1 MKIEYQGSAANSL
14 YKPNTYTRHSVY
26 YFFWDWR
33 VDINKIFTDMLSVIF
48 SAGCHFVA
56 ALSAWSYK
64 DRSCICR
71 RTMVYC
77 ELWGAVR
84 MNNHC
89 DVTFTEWGPPL
100 PLILSTIAFD
110 ECTGWLSF
118 NWCISLICMGD
129 LISYLIGVTTVKQH
143 ILFNQILL
151 CNWWQH
157 FRTRL
162 NTCNL
167 MYQNLLLCSL

>member
-1 MKIEYQGSAANSL
+1 M
-14 YKPNTYTRHSVY
+14 Y
-26 YFFWDWR
+26 YFSGTRGF
-33 VDINKIFTDMLSVIF
+33 DINQIFADMYNVFF
-48 SAGCHFVA
+48 STGYHFVA
-56 ALSAWSYK
+56 GLSA
-64 DRSCICR
+64 RSCKDMSCISR
-71 RTMVYC
+71 RTMMHC
-77 ELWGAVR
+77 ELWGGVR
-84 MNNHC
+84 MSNHC
-89 DVTFTEWGPPL
+89 DVTFTEWGPSL

-129 LISYLIGVTTVKQH
+129 LIGFLFGVTIFVKQH
-143 ILFNQILL
+143 IHYNQILL

-167 MYQNLLLCSL
+167 MHKKLFRC